1 MFKRLFGTAVAAAV
15 VAAGA
20 KVVSDILKAD
30 EEEKNVI
37 ELDQPEVKEEVK
49 EEEKEEVAMNNR
61 YFLIPG
67 G

>member
-30 EEEKNVI
+30 EEEKNVM

-49 EEEKEEVAMNNR
+49 EEE
-61 YFLIPG
+61 
-67 G
+67 